1 MSAEG
6 IWKLTID
13 TPLGK
18 QQARVQ
24 LTAQPDGAWRGTAQD
39 LKSGEQVPLTD
50 ITVQGDAVTYRQSI
64 TKPMRLHLVFDLAV
78 EGDRLSGKAKA
89 GRLPGSKVSGDR
101 VTETE
106 AEPGA
111 LR

>member
-6 IWKLTID
+6 TWSLTID

-18 QQARVQ
+18 QQARMQ
-24 LTAQPDGAWRGTAQD
+24 LTVQPDGAWHGTAVD
-39 LKSGEQVPLTD
+39 LKSGELVALTD
-50 ITVQGDAVTYRQSI
+50 VTVRGDAVTYRQSI
-64 TKPMRLHLVFDLAV
+64 TKPMRLHLVFDLTV
-78 EGDRLSGKAKA
+78 DGDRLSGKAKA

-106 AEPGA
+106 AEPGT